1 MIKVVFS
8 SCCEVL
14 NYDTPSVSSVTRLR
28 TDDVGMLKQN
38 IILSFLSFY
47 EHVYTDL
54 DSGWIF
60 VKATEIE
67 M

>member
-1 MIKVVFS
+1 M
-8 SCCEVL
+8 L